1 MLAMRKDFI
10 RDRREQNIVHF
21 ISGIKGGKESFEK
34 AIRRAVTKETGI
46 ALQTVQLLSHTE
58 ADYFF
63 HAQLS
68 DADVNN
74 MVRCDGQ
81 LLEFFSLKDLDQLLL
96 SEGTKVFITKHKDV
110 LEKVDQSS

>member
-1 MLAMRKDFI
+1 MRKDFI

-21 ISGIKGGKESFEK
+21 IGGVKEGKESFEK
-34 AIRRAVTKETGI
+34 AIRRAVIKETGI
-46 ALQTVQLLSHTE
+46 ALQAVQLLSHTDK
-58 ADYFF
+58 DYFF

-74 MVRCDGQ
+74 MVRCEGQ

-110 LEKVDQSS
+110 LERVDVSG